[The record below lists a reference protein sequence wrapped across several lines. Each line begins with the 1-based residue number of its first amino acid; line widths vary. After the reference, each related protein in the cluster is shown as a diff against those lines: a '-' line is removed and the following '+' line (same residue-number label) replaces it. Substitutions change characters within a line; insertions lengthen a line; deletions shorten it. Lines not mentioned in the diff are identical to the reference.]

1 MSEYNSSEELQRHS
15 ADVFAREQVKKTE
28 DTITERGRLK
38 KILDKHI
45 AQHEKTASVRKLAK
59 SAGRTNDYQMDLSA
73 DLVEILEKIKSEL
86 R

>member
-15 ADVFAREQVKKTE
+15 ADVFARQQTKKAEASVTETDKVKKV
-28 DTITERGRLK
+28 
-38 KILDKHI
+38 LDRYIAKHSSTKHI
-45 AQHEKTASVRKLAK
+45 RTLAK
-59 SAGRTNDYQMDLSA
+59 ESKRTADQQLDLSA